1 MGACK
6 LRGGE
11 GGVKCVAIGS
21 GFSRT
26 ALPSRGSYL
35 SVHFC
40 HSCDVLMSVICL
52 VRMWMSAVGEGP
64 CSTQIFEVHDRR
76 AIRRLLTPPPV
87 RSLSH
92 DPCSR
97 TTNCLSTLWTA
108 RKVICW
114 YASFST
120 HLNCRSRDS
129 LTCEHMV
136 RNWCDIAFLTEH
148 IRTRSP

>member
-1 MGACK
+1 MTHDVRK
-6 LRGGE
+6 SLLLWPLWPGE
-11 GGVKCVAIGS
+11 LQCATAFHWHRFFSVGS
-21 GFSRT
+21 H
-26 ALPSRGSYL
+26 L
-35 SVHFC
+35 
-40 HSCDVLMSVICL
+40 L
-52 VRMWMSAVGEGP
+52 VRFGGYPPLRMWLSAVGEGP
-64 CSTQIFEVHDRR
+64 CSIKIFQVHDRR

-97 TTNCLSTLWTA
+97 TNNSLSTLWTA

-120 HLNCRSRDS
+120 HLHCSSRDS

-136 RNWCDIAFLTEH
+136 RTWCDIAFLTEH
-148 IRTRSP
+148 IRNRSP